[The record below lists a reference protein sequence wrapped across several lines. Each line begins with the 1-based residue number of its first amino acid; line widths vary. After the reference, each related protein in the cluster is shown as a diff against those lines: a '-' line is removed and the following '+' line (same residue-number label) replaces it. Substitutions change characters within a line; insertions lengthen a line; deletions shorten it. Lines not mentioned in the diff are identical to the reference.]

1 PGFKT
6 AEYVRRISET
16 VEGGSTMGLLGK
28 VRGYM
33 RSSKGQTMTEY
44 VLVVSAVAVAVY
56 AGYQRTGQILN
67 TMVSTVL
74 TLL

>member
-1 PGFKT
+1 
-6 AEYVRRISET
+6 
-16 VEGGSTMGLLGK
+16 MGLLGK